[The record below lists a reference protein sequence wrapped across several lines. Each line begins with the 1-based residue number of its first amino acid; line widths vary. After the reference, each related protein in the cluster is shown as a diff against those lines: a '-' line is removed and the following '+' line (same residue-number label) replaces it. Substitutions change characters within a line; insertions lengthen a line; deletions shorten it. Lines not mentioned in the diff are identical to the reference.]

1 VFALSRWIV
10 CAPFVLATSVAAQAS
25 RGPLDLDSA
34 AAILGTPP
42 VLIPGA
48 AVVEVRRPARYAPQV
63 VILQELASGD
73 TVALTER
80 PARESNGGWSIPPA
94 NPPAT
99 AVSELEAGRAVPA
112 PPISADRLAQINYE
126 NSRSG
131 TVAAPGPISIGP
143 FPQIAPPGPLTRF
156 VGRLRVTIAGR
167 MARKALQATLNS
179 ATPRN

>member
-1 VFALSRWIV
+1 MLPLTRCLV
-10 CAPFVLATSVAAQAS
+10 CAPFVLVTSVAAQAS
-25 RGPLDLDSA
+25 RSPLDLDNA

-48 AVVEVRRPARYAPQV
+48 SVLEVRRPVRYTPQV
-63 VILQELASGD
+63 VIVQELASGD

-80 PARESNGGWSIPPA
+80 PARESQSGWSLPPA
-94 NPPAT
+94 SLPTPA
-99 AVSELEAGRAVPA
+99 VNGLEAAQAVPA

-131 TVAAPGPISIGP
+131 TMAAPGPIIIGP

-167 MARKALQATLNS
+167 MSRKALQATLNS
-179 ATPRN
+179 AAPRN